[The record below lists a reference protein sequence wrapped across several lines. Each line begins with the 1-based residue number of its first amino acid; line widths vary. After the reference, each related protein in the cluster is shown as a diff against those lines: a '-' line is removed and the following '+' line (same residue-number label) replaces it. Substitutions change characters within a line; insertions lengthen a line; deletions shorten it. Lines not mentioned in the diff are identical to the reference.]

1 MAEMRRG
8 LNEKEDEAEEQR
20 RAEETEAIK
29 NLQDQLRQQQEQ
41 NRLETDK
48 YLRQIDE
55 LRETLTANDRGSAR
69 LEERIKRER
78 EDLMTKLQDSE
89 ARNEELRGS
98 MTASTRPLLRQI
110 GINRLSSYQTNKS
123 ENGKIM
129 EFGETWVGLPTHR

>member
-1 MAEMRRG
+1 MLVSQIFYKFLQEMAEMRRG

-55 LRETLTANDRGSAR
+55 LRETLSANDRGSAR

-110 GINRLSSYQTNKS
+110 GKS
-123 ENGKIM
+123 KIISICYCS
-129 EFGETWVGLPTHR
+129 

>member
-1 MAEMRRG
+1 MYFEMGCVGFTNFYKSFQEMAEMRRG

-55 LRETLTANDRGSAR
+55 LRETLSANDRGSAR

-110 GINRLSSYQTNKS
+110 GINQK
-123 ENGKIM
+123 
-129 EFGETWVGLPTHR
+129 

>member
-1 MAEMRRG
+1 MRCVGFTNFYESFQEMAEMRRG

-55 LRETLTANDRGSAR
+55 LRETLSANDRGSAR

-110 GINRLSSYQTNKS
+110 GINK
-123 ENGKIM
+123 K
-129 EFGETWVGLPTHR
+129 

>member
-1 MAEMRRG
+1 MGVLFSRFFVIFQEMAEMRRG

-20 RAEETEAIK
+20 RVEETEAIK

-55 LRETLTANDRGSAR
+55 LRETLSANDRGSAR
-69 LEERIKRER
+69 LEERIRRER

-110 GINRLSSYQTNKS
+110 GID
-123 ENGKIM
+123 
-129 EFGETWVGLPTHR
+129 H

>member
-55 LRETLTANDRGSAR
+55 LRETLSANDRGSAR

-110 GINRLSSYQTNKS
+110 G
-123 ENGKIM
+123 KIKNNFHLLLQLM
-129 EFGETWVGLPTHR
+129 LI

>member
-1 MAEMRRG
+1 MRCVGFTNFYESFQEMAEMRRG

-55 LRETLTANDRGSAR
+55 LRETLSANDRGSAR

-110 GINRLSSYQTNKS
+110 GINQK
-123 ENGKIM
+123 
-129 EFGETWVGLPTHR
+129 

>member
-1 MAEMRRG
+1 MLVSQIFYKFLQEMAEMRRG

-55 LRETLTANDRGSAR
+55 LRETLSANDRGSAR

-110 GINRLSSYQTNKS
+110 GINQK
-123 ENGKIM
+123 
-129 EFGETWVGLPTHR
+129 

>member
-1 MAEMRRG
+1 MRCVGFTNFYESFQEMAEMRRG

-29 NLQDQLRQQQEQ
+29 NLHDQLRQQQEQ

-55 LRETLTANDRGSAR
+55 LRETLSANDRGSAR

-110 GINRLSSYQTNKS
+110 GINQK
-123 ENGKIM
+123 
-129 EFGETWVGLPTHR
+129 

>member
-1 MAEMRRG
+1 MYFEMRCVGFTNFYEFFQEMAEMRRG

-55 LRETLTANDRGSAR
+55 LRETLSANDRGSAR

-110 GINRLSSYQTNKS
+110 GINQK
-123 ENGKIM
+123 
-129 EFGETWVGLPTHR
+129 

>member
-1 MAEMRRG
+1 MRRG

-55 LRETLTANDRGSAR
+55 LRETLSANDRGSAR

-110 GINRLSSYQTNKS
+110 GKS
-123 ENGKIM
+123 KIISICYCS
-129 EFGETWVGLPTHR
+129 

>member
-1 MAEMRRG
+1 MGVLFSRFFVIFQEMAEMRRG

-20 RAEETEAIK
+20 RVEETEAIK

-55 LRETLTANDRGSAR
+55 LRETLSANDRGSAR

-110 GINRLSSYQTNKS
+110 GINQK
-123 ENGKIM
+123 
-129 EFGETWVGLPTHR
+129 

>member
-1 MAEMRRG
+1 MYFEMGCVGFTNFYESFQEMAEMRRG

-20 RAEETEAIK
+20 RVEETEAIK

-55 LRETLTANDRGSAR
+55 LRETLSANDRGSAR
-69 LEERIKRER
+69 LEERIRRER

-110 GINRLSSYQTNKS
+110 GI
-123 ENGKIM
+123 G
-129 EFGETWVGLPTHR
+129 H

>member
-1 MAEMRRG
+1 MGVLFSRFFVIFQEMAEMRRG

-20 RAEETEAIK
+20 RVEETEAIK

-55 LRETLTANDRGSAR
+55 LRETLSANDRGSAR
-69 LEERIKRER
+69 LEERIRRER

-110 GINRLSSYQTNKS
+110 GI
-123 ENGKIM
+123 G
-129 EFGETWVGLPTHR
+129 H